1 MIRFLC
7 FFIPTLF
14 LGACKPSSSTTS
26 TPAPTTPT
34 ATSKSLTINK
44 VKTSKPTCSIS
55 GEILTHN
62 QLWLPNHSL
71 IACISS
77 DSTTKDAT
85 FGDSHRIIS
94 LYNTNNCEE
103 ALRLVLP
110 INRSPDFPY
119 YLADRN
125 SNNNSDIIAIKGIDH
140 FYCLDLNKKKLLP
153 PLRPTFKTPRPGVD
167 AQSNQIQK
175 LELWENYIIGYA
187 QDQGAFVFQINPSNN
202 PSPILPQTEYKVNE
216 NLYHSLFL
224 LASKDKIQA
233 IMPTYNWE
241 EDRFEINPLFKEPI
255 ALEKKL
261 SPNKLNSPYVVLRDT
276 DSNIGIAIDL
286 KARKKIDLPPTVQQQ
301 QSADIEA
308 YLGNR

>member
-7 FFIPTLF
+7 FFIPILF
-14 LGACKPSSSTTS
+14 LGACKPSSSTTTS
-26 TPAPTTPT
+26 IPAPTTPT
-34 ATSKSLTINK
+34 ATSKSLKINK
-44 VKTSKPTCSIS
+44 TKPSCPIS

-77 DSTTKDAT
+77 DSTTEDAT
-85 FGDSHRIIS
+85 FGNSHRIIS

-125 SNNNSDIIAIKGIDH
+125 YNNDSDIIAIKGIDH
-140 FYCLDLNKKKLLP
+140 FYCLDLNKKRLLP
-153 PLRPTFKTPRPGVD
+153 PLRPTFRTPRPKVD

-175 LELWENYIIGYA
+175 LEIWENYIIGYA
-187 QDQGAFVFQINPSNN
+187 QDQGVFVFQINTPNN
-202 PSPILPQTEYKVNE
+202 PSPVLPHVEYKVNE

-224 LASKDKIQA
+224 LPLEDKVQA
-233 IMPTYNWE
+233 IIPTFDWE

-255 ALEKKL
+255 ALEKKAP
-261 SPNKLNSPYVVLRDT
+261 SEKINNPYVVLRDM
-276 DSNIGIAIDL
+276 DAKLGIAIDL
-286 KARKKIDLPPTVQQQ
+286 KIRKKIDLPATIQQQ
-301 QSADIEA
+301 RSEDIEA